1 MELKEFYNNKHVLVT
16 GGAGFIGSHL
26 VEKLVELGARV
37 TVFDNFSTGNLNN
50 LRTVLPFISV
60 TCADI
65 RSAHSIARATQRKDI
80 VFHHAA
86 FISVPLSLEQ
96 PELCSSINTQ
106 GTRNVLEGCIQ
117 NEIKSFIFASSSAV
131 YGNSVKVNTE
141 EDPVNPLTPY
151 ALSKIDGENLCKEYA
166 QKSSSLSTACLRY
179 FNVYGERQRANGEYA
194 AVVAKFKENL
204 LNQKP
209 ITIFGTGMQT
219 RDFIPVEQAVMAN
232 LKVAMLSGL
241 KGEVFNIGS
250 GKSTSLLELLAQLEN
265 DLQVQRTGITFAPA
279 RSDDIFYSCAS
290 CEKYKN
296 KVK

>member
-1 MELKEFYNNKHVLVT
+1 MELKEFYNNKNVLVT

-37 TVFDNFSTGNLNN
+37 TVFDNFSSGSLNN
-50 LRTVLPFISV
+50 LRNVLPFISV

-96 PELCSSINTQ
+96 PELCNAVNTQ

-117 NEIKSFIFASSSAV
+117 NDVKSFVFASSSAV
-131 YGNSVKVNTE
+131 YGNSAKINTE

-151 ALSKIDGENLCKEYA
+151 AVSKIDGENLCKTYA
-166 QKSSSLSTACLRY
+166 QKSSLSSACLRY

-219 RDFIPVEQAVMAN
+219 RDFIPVQDAVMAN
-232 LKVAMLSGL
+232 LKVAMIPDL
-241 KGEVFNIGS
+241 KGEIFNIGS
-250 GKSTSLLELLAQLEN
+250 GKSTNLLELLAQLES
-265 DLQVQRTGITFAPA
+265 DLKVQRAGITFAPA